1 MTHHDILNP
10 RHNDMVAHHPTN
22 AQATSEGERDYV
34 EHLNAQKLSLGERLL
49 VVGALVL
56 LGVAGLTGHLNSSV
70 SPEVTGAIAAPATF
84 ASSHGSLD
92 SCREYN
98 PFAEK
103 RC

>member
-10 RHNDMVAHHPTN
+10 HHNDMVAHHPTN
-22 AQATSEGERDYV
+22 AQAASEGERDYV

-70 SPEVTGAIAAPATF
+70 SPEVTGAIAAPAPL
-84 ASSHGSLD
+84 ASSHSSLD
-92 SCREYN
+92 SCREYS
-98 PFAEK
+98 PYAEK